1 MPQVPK
7 EDSLSPQKALK
18 NQLETALSK
27 AGTLA
32 DFTDITKVN
41 ALFEKYKWSLEKK
54 IKYLIEMT
62 KLYKTKPTIARAAM
76 AMLDKTYEDAIA
88 RSDLVPKTTNVPK
101 SEFGNTGSTLGM
113 PSPEN
118 VESISMVTKSMQVNF
133 KELSNGKAKKL
144 QTTTKTHRA
153 GDDPGDPGIIDAD
166 PDTEAWSGDGTGG
179 TGDSFSDG
187 PGADGDDTAPDQD
200 PDQAAYYQDDR
211 EAGTLHR
218 APSSG
223 YGVRSESI

>member
-1 MPQVPK
+1 MPDVPK

-18 NQLETALSK
+18 KQLETALSK

-32 DFTDITKVN
+32 DFTDIKKVN
-41 ALFEKYKWSLEKK
+41 ELFEKNKWSLEKK
-54 IKYLIEMT
+54 IKILVEMT
-62 KLYKTKPTIARAAM
+62 KLYKTKPSVARAAM

-101 SEFGNTGSTLGM
+101 SEFGAKNSTLGM

-144 QTTTKTHRA
+144 QTTKKTHRA
-153 GDDPGDPGIIDAD
+153 GDDPGDPSIIESG
-166 PDTEAWSGDGTGG
+166 PDTEAWSGDASGAD
-179 TGDSFSDG
+179 GDSFSDG
-187 PGADGDDTAPDQD
+187 PDMGGETIPDQD
-200 PDQAAYYQDDR
+200 PDQAAYYQDNR
-211 EAGTLHR
+211 EVGTLHR